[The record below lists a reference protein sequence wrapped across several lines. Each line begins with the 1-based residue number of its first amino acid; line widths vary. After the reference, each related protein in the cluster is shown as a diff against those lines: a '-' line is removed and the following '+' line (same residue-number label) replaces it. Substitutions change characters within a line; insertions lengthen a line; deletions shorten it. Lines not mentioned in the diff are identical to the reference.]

1 MLYKHAS
8 PNQSNP
14 PHCFRF
20 LEAARHSVGEIQRIF
35 AAHLLRPSYIID
47 SEIHW
52 DHRRRWATDSRG
64 FLSGIAA
71 QLSSARFLC
80 FPLLC
85 LVSGLAFNKPM
96 VLLRVLLCCFPAAE
110 CWLNW
115 TRTVLRPCPSW
126 KWDGCIACSRQ
137 LIALESFFFF
147 CQSRHTWPCPTND
160 SGTAWNNPSLNECKR
175 HTLPVTHHTYYLLL
189 NDVGWHALCLVG
201 NNNSLSADKSIL
213 LALQSFQPWPTPRY

>member
-1 MLYKHAS
+1 MLPFTLPGFRAS
-8 PNQSNP
+8 FQ
-14 PHCFRF
+14 
-20 LEAARHSVGEIQRIF
+20 Q
-35 AAHLLRPSYIID
+35 
-47 SEIHW
+47 
-52 DHRRRWATDSRG
+52 
-64 FLSGIAA
+64 
-71 QLSSARFLC
+71 
-80 FPLLC
+80 
-85 LVSGLAFNKPM
+85 PM

-213 LALQSFQPWPTPRY
+213 LALSSRFNHDQLQERLDIWFCKKGKFSYCWKKSVPK